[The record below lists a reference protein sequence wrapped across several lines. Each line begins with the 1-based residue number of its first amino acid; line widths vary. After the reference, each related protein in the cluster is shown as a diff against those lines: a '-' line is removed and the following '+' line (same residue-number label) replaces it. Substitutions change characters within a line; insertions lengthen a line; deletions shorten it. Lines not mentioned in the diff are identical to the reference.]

1 MQLII
6 YFFNCCFTVGPK
18 IFCQI
23 IGILTESGPAHFM
36 PIFFYES
43 KWMNESK
50 KNDLRKLCNIF
61 RFNSINEGGEFESS
75 HSNICPKKLQR

>member
-18 IFCQI
+18 IFCQA
-23 IGILTESGPAHFM
+23 IGILIESDPFM

-50 KNDLRKLCNIF
+50 KSDLRKLCNIIGLTLSMKVGNLKAVILISVL
-61 RFNSINEGGEFESS
+61 RNYSA
-75 HSNICPKKLQR
+75 R